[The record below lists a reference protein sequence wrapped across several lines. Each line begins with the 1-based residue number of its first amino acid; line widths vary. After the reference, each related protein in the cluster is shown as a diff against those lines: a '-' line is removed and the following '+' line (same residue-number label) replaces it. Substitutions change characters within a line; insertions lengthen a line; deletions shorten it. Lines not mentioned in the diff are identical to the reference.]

1 MPSEENV
8 AERAL
13 HCVKIC
19 ISPFFH
25 KVMRA
30 LIGFFAM
37 VEYVNIRK
45 CYYAVFGLKHLHTYW
60 SHLSLEADE
69 LLHTHTH

>member
-1 MPSEENV
+1 
-8 AERAL
+8 
-13 HCVKIC
+13 
-19 ISPFFH
+19 
-25 KVMRA
+25 MRA

-69 LLHTHTH
+69 LLHTH